1 MRTLGVTIYEL
12 RISILTICLVMS
24 LAYVMNLSGQTVTI
38 GAWLSATGAAFAFL
52 SPLLGWIGTAVT
64 GSATSAGALFGN
76 LQATAAQSANLPPQL
91 LLGVNEVGGGIGKI
105 ISPQNL
111 AIAASAVKSEG
122 SESEI
127 LRKALPYSLSL
138 IVLLGAITF
147 LASNG
152 ILGFLVV

>member
-1 MRTLGVTIYEL
+1 MR
-12 RISILTICLVMS
+12 S
-24 LAYVMNLSGQTVTI
+24 LS
-38 GAWLSATGAAFAFL
+38 
-52 SPLLGWIGTAVT
+52 LLGWIGTAVT

-127 LRKALPYSLSL
+127 LRRRCRTRSPSLSCW
-138 IVLLGAITF
+138 VRSPSSPPTESSDSSSF
-147 LASNG
+147 
-152 ILGFLVV
+152 